1 MVSFGYIVIATVL
14 IGGSAIFATL
24 LIPTNMVFDAYN
36 TNFVDAGMVTQQ
48 NYDAM
53 NFQHNVMLV
62 VPLVI
67 LLGCMAWGIVRAL
80 EKRQEDGFQ

>member
-14 IGGSAIFATL
+14 IGGSAIFATM
-24 LIPTNMVFDAYN
+24 LIPINKIFASYN
-36 TNFVDAGMVTQQ
+36 GLVAEGLVTQQ

-53 NFQHNVMLV
+53 NFQQNIILI
-62 VPLVI
+62 VPLII

-80 EKRQEDGFQ
+80 EKRNEEGFQ